1 MGKKST
7 QIMDITIFGICLFII
22 LLLREYRADLASV
35 MNWWVPAIPLGIVA
49 LLFGFRGANPDKFKA
64 DE

>member
-7 QIMDITIFGICLFII
+7 QIVDITLFGICLFVI
-22 LLLREYRADLASV
+22 LLLREYREDMASV
-35 MNWWVPAIPLGIVA
+35 ITWWIPAIPLGMVA
-49 LLFGFRGANPDKFKA
+49 LLFGFRGANPDKFKS